1 MGWRGGSE
9 WVQAV
14 WIEERDSRR
23 GWRKDM
29 AVWTDSGDVDGESRV
44 NKDRSVWERMERV
57 RM

>member
-1 MGWRGGSE
+1 MQ
-9 WVQAV
+9 VV
-14 WIEERDSRR
+14 WIEERDSRC

-29 AVWTDSGDVDGESRV
+29 VVWTDSGDVDGESRV